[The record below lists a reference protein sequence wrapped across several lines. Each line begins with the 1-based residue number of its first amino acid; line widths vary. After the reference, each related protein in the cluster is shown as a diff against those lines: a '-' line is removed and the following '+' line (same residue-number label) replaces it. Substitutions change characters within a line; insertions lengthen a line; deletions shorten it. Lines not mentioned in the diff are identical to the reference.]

1 MIKEKIKELADE
13 QKWNHN
19 ITLPDGTQ
27 TSPGEQISHGKNLV
41 KWGIESIL
49 DDLDLKNKVLDLGC
63 NDFSLLKWLIKV
75 QLLVELTLIN

>member
-27 TSPGEQISHGKNLV
+27 TSPV
-41 KWGIESIL
+41 
-49 DDLDLKNKVLDLGC
+49 NK
-63 NDFSLLKWLIKV
+63 FHMEKI
-75 QLLVELTLIN
+75 